1 MTYRNNFVAAIK
13 CWLAENEQP
22 TLRQARLNAPGSHH
36 ALSHYG
42 ESRPCGQIQGISES
56 PRPVFP
62 VIQQRPLFFHNGGK
76 HEGAQ
81 GFCGLVIE
89 NLIS

>member
-42 ESRPCGQIQGISES
+42 HITGNQALVAKSK
-56 PRPVFP
+56 VFP
-62 VIQQRPLFFHNGGK
+62 NHPARYFPLFNNVPCFSTTV
-76 HEGAQ
+76 ASTRVLR
-81 GFCGLVIE
+81 GFVA
-89 NLIS
+89 S